1 MDVVWASLIF
11 SKGGVT
17 VPNYENL
24 YRSTTPKIIL
34 HIKDEEFDMS
44 SIDICHIT
52 IENDSGR
59 NKRIFQNA
67 AVNIE
72 DRTITLEM
80 TQEDTAAFEPG
91 YINIQLKIKT
101 HDGKVLASRIVN
113 ARINDILE
121 EEIL

>member
-1 MDVVWASLIF
+1 M
-11 SKGGVT
+11 
-17 VPNYENL
+17 PNYENL

-59 NKRIFQNA
+59 NKKTFDNA
-67 AVNIE
+67 EINENA
-72 DRTITLEM
+72 RTITLEL
-80 TQEDTAAFEPG
+80 TQEETAAFEPG
-91 YINIQLKIKT
+91 MINLQLKLKT

-113 ARINDILE
+113 ATINDILE
-121 EEIL
+121 EAVI